1 MMKNG
6 VFCFGISFSRSRDIQ
21 VFVQKLM
28 MSKNVHMTAI
38 NHKMENI
45 SENIGW
51 VLYKLGRGT
60 CNLRQVRHI
69 MIPSMLLPWQPIF
82 AAGPI

>member
-6 VFCFGISFSRSRDIQ
+6 VFCFGISFLVPEMNIQ
-21 VFVQKLM
+21 VFVQKLI

-51 VLYKLGRGT
+51 VLYKLGRG
-60 CNLRQVRHI
+60 NLRQVRHI